1 MKKIFLILFA
11 VVICICATSCE
22 KEEKLYPK
30 PVIVEPDTSTY
41 KTANGYK
48 PLTSSPSETPD
59 VQNNSDDSSE
69 NSVKYVGNRE
79 TKKFHKSDCRYAKN
93 LAEEKKVSLMDYSSA
108 ISSGYTPCKVCNK

>member
-11 VVICICATSCE
+11 VVICVFATSCE
-22 KEEKLYPK
+22 KEEKLYPN
-30 PVIVEPDTSTY
+30 PVIVEPDPLTN

-48 PLTSSPSETPD
+48 PIVASQPETPD
-59 VQNNSDDSSE
+59 VQNNNDNSSTS
-69 NSVKYVGNRE
+69 SVKYVGNRE